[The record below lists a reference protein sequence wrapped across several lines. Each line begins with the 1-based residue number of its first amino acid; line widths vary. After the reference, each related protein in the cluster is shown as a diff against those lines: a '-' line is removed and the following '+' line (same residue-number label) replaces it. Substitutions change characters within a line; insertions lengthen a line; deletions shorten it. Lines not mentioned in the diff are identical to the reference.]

1 MKKLLSMT
9 VAAGVLMAALTAAP
23 KQAQAHTDFF
33 LSLGFPSGPVIYTP
47 PPPPR
52 VIYRPEPVYYYYNP
66 WPYYGYYHHHWDHDR
81 DDHRHWDHHDW
92 DHDGDH
98 HHH

>member
-1 MKKLLSMT
+1 MKKLLSVTM
-9 VAAGVLMAALTAAP
+9 AAGVLMAAVTAAP

-33 LSLGFPSGPVIYTP
+33 LSFGIPSGPVIYTPP

-66 WPYYGYYHHHWDHDR
+66 WPYYGYYHRDGDHGWDH
-81 DDHRHWDHHDW
+81 HHWDHHDW